1 MIDPSRR
8 LLLVAAPA
16 LLLAGPALA
25 QARKTVATRRVFP
38 FLDRYLAL
46 PAAQRTR
53 FRTAYYLR
61 REGAPAA
68 GLRGWFVVGQA
79 RTPMRTNGDGR
90 VSPLPTLA
98 QWRDGEL
105 ELDAPADSTFS
116 VSMEIEPSLAPAASM
131 PAAPLA
137 EAIEQA
143 QAAVRRV
150 AGVMRFA
157 APRLTRVS
165 MVGVGSAQ
173 VVLAGGRQA
182 TLPLAGG
189 HPAFAPARH
198 PQARTI
204 TCARAPAR
212 LRIIGDD

>member
-16 LLLAGPALA
+16 LWLAGPAFA
-25 QARKTVATRRVFP
+25 QDRKTVAARQVFP

-79 RTPMRTNGDGR
+79 RTPMRTNSEGR

-116 VSMEIEPSLAPAASM
+116 VNMEIEPSLAPAASM

-137 EAIEQA
+137 EAVEQA
-143 QAAVRRV
+143 QAAVRRM
-150 AGVMRFA
+150 AGLLRFA
-157 APRLTRVS
+157 APRFTRV
-165 MVGVGSAQ
+165 MLVGAGSGR
-173 VVLAGGRQA
+173 VVLADGREAVLPTGGA
-182 TLPLAGG
+182 

-198 PQARTI
+198 PSARTI
-204 TCARAPAR
+204 VCARAPAR
-212 LRIIGDD
+212 LRIATDD